1 VRLHFCDATGSA
13 DSHHQDGYPYIEG
26 IWRPKCEGGLGN
38 RDGGSRST
46 MFEERRGCYA
56 DWELLERQREV
67 CQAALGEEEEY
78 ALSLAKT
85 QVLVPP
91 TGIHPCDTL

>member
-1 VRLHFCDATGSA
+1 
-13 DSHHQDGYPYIEG
+13 
-26 IWRPKCEGGLGN
+26 
-38 RDGGSRST
+38 

-91 TGIHPCDTL
+91 TGIHPCDNVTKPLRILLILKSPGLLANET